1 MLFSKKQKGGI
12 KLNNYLET
20 GKIVNIH
27 GLKGEVK
34 IMPWSDDAEF
44 ICEFNVLYCGKDK
57 KAFEIETA
65 RVHKNTVLA
74 KFKGI
79 DTPEAA
85 NALRNSIVYIDRED
99 IELEEGT
106 YFIADLIGLEVKDAD
121 SGEIYGTVKDVF
133 RTGAN
138 DVYEVERDGKSRYV
152 PAIPD
157 VIVETDIDN
166 KLLLIRP
173 LEGLFDEN

>member
-1 MLFSKKQKGGI
+1 M
-12 KLNNYLET
+12 NDYLET

-44 ICEFNVLYCGKDK
+44 ICEFDVLYCGKDM
-57 KAFEIETA
+57 KAFEVESS

-74 KFKGI
+74 KFKGV

-85 NALRNSIVYIDRED
+85 NNLRNSIVYIDRDD
-99 IELEEGT
+99 IELDEDT
-106 YFIADLIGLEVKDAD
+106 YFIADLIGLEVRDVD
-121 SGEIYGTVKDVF
+121 NNSVYGIVKDVF
-133 RTGAN
+133 QTGAN
-138 DVYEVERDGKSRYV
+138 DVYEIEKNGKISYV

-157 VIVETDIDN
+157 VIIETDIEN
-166 KLLLIRP
+166 KTLLIRP

>member
-1 MLFSKKQKGGI
+1 MKEF
-12 KLNNYLET
+12 LET

-27 GLKGEVK
+27 GLRGDVK

-44 ICEFNVLYCGKDK
+44 LCEFDVHYCGKDK
-57 KAFEIETA
+57 QAFEVEHA

-85 NALRNSIVYIDRED
+85 NKLRNSIVYIDRDD

-106 YFIADLIGLEVKDAD
+106 YFIADLIGLTVKNAD
-121 SGEIYGTVKDVF
+121 TGEEYGTVKDVF
-133 RTGAN
+133 QTGAN
-138 DVYEVERDGKSRYV
+138 DVYEVVKDGKACYV

-157 VIVETDIDN
+157 VIIDTDIEN
-166 KLLLIRP
+166 KVLSIRP

>member
-1 MLFSKKQKGGI
+1 MKEF
-12 KLNNYLET
+12 LET

-27 GLKGEVK
+27 GLRGEIK
-34 IMPWSDDAEF
+34 ILPWSDDAEF

-57 KAFEIETA
+57 KAFEVENA

-74 KFKGI
+74 KLKGI

-85 NALRNSIVYIDRED
+85 NKLRNSIVYIDRDD

-106 YFIADLIGLEVKDAD
+106 YFIADLIGLTVKDAD
-121 SGEIYGTVKDVF
+121 TGEEYGTVKDIF

-138 DVYEVERDGKSRYV
+138 DVYEIVSNGKSRYV

-157 VIVETDIDN
+157 VIIDTDIEN
-166 KLLLIRP
+166 KVISIRP

>member
-1 MLFSKKQKGGI
+1 MKEF
-12 KLNNYLET
+12 LET

-27 GLKGEVK
+27 GLRGDVK

-44 ICEFNVLYCGKDK
+44 LCEFDVLYCGKDK
-57 KAFEIETA
+57 QAFEVEHA

-85 NALRNSIVYIDRED
+85 NKLRNSIIYIDRDD

-106 YFIADLIGLEVKDAD
+106 YFIADLIGLTVKNAD
-121 SGEIYGTVKDVF
+121 TGEEYGTVKDVF
-133 RTGAN
+133 QTGAN
-138 DVYEVERDGKSRYV
+138 DVYEVVKDGKACYV

-157 VIVETDIDN
+157 VIIDTDIEN
-166 KLLLIRP
+166 KALSIRP

>member
-1 MLFSKKQKGGI
+1 MKEF
-12 KLNNYLET
+12 LET

-27 GLKGEVK
+27 GLRGDVK

-44 ICEFNVLYCGKDK
+44 LCEFDVLYYGKDK
-57 KAFEIETA
+57 QAFEVEHA

-85 NALRNSIVYIDRED
+85 NKLRNSIVYIDRDD

-106 YFIADLIGLEVKDAD
+106 YFIADLIGLTVKDVD
-121 SGEIYGTVKDVF
+121 TGEEYGTVKDVF
-133 RTGAN
+133 QTGAN
-138 DVYEVERDGKSRYV
+138 DVYEIVKDGKTCYV

-157 VIVETDIDN
+157 VIIETDIEN

>member
-1 MLFSKKQKGGI
+1 MKDF
-12 KLNNYLET
+12 LET

-44 ICEFNVLYCGKDK
+44 ICGFDTLYCGKNK
-57 KAFEIETA
+57 EAYKIEFS
-65 RVHKNTVLA
+65 RIHKNMVLA
-74 KFKGI
+74 KFAGI

-85 NALRNSIVYIDRED
+85 NALRNSIIYIDRD
-99 IELEEGT
+99 DVELDDGT
-106 YFIADLIGLEVKDAD
+106 FFIADLIGLTVKDAD
-121 SGEIYGTVKDVF
+121 SGKEYGIVKDIF
-133 RTGAN
+133 QTGAN
-138 DVYEVERDGKSRYV
+138 DVYEIKKDDKTYYI

-157 VIVETDIDN
+157 VIINTDIEN
-166 KLLLIRP
+166 KTIFIRP

>member
-1 MLFSKKQKGGI
+1 MKDF
-12 KLNNYLET
+12 LET

-27 GLKGEVK
+27 GLRGDVK

-44 ICEFNVLYCGKDK
+44 LCEFDVLYCGKDRQ
-57 KAFEIETA
+57 ALTIENA
-65 RVHKNTVLA
+65 RVHKNTVLV

-85 NALRNSIVYIDRED
+85 NKLRNSIVYIDRND

-106 YFIADLIGLEVKDAD
+106 YFIADLIGLAVKDAD
-121 SGEIYGTVKDVF
+121 TGVEYGTVKDVF
-133 RTGAN
+133 QTGAN
-138 DVYEVERDGKSRYV
+138 DVYEIEKDGKSCYV

-157 VIVETDIDN
+157 VIVETDIEN

>member
-1 MLFSKKQKGGI
+1 MKDF
-12 KLNNYLET
+12 LET

-27 GLKGEVK
+27 GLRGEVK

-44 ICEFNVLYCGKDK
+44 ICEFDVLYCGGDK
-57 KAFEIETA
+57 KAYEVEFS

-79 DTPEAA
+79 DSPEAA
-85 NALRNSIVYIDRED
+85 NKLRNSIVYINRDD

-121 SGEIYGTVKDVF
+121 NGKIYGVVKDVF
-133 RTGAN
+133 QTGAN
-138 DVYEVERDGKSRYV
+138 DVYEVSNDGKSCYI

-157 VIVETDIDN
+157 VIIETDLEK